1 MNRRLGFAVGIATL
15 LAGAAACHF
24 TLTPEALYHAGK
36 GINDARQELTPE
48 NEYYVGRSVAT
59 NLLDKSHYLYLD
71 REAITAGRL
80 EALTDYVSLIGNTL
94 VYASM
99 DAPRS
104 GDRPAPVAGWHFTIL
119 DDASINAF
127 SAPGGYVFITK
138 GAVLAAHDEDELA
151 AVLAHEIAHVVRGH
165 ALGSISKSRWANVTA
180 TAVTDTVS
188 VGPEQ
193 LSQLSSTFTGAMGD
207 MINSI
212 MVKGYSRDTEF
223 EADSVGLAILAHAG
237 YDPLA
242 FTRFLTTLQSKQ
254 TTASGGFSSTHPKAQ
269 DRIAKL
275 TSQIAK
281 LPAAPTAGARTTRFA
296 TAIASIH

>member
-1 MNRRLGFAVGIATL
+1 MNRRLVVAAALL

-24 TLTPEALYHAGK
+24 SLTPEALYHAAK
-36 GINDARQELTPE
+36 GINDARKELTPE

-59 NLLDKSHYLYLD
+59 NLLDKSHYAYLD
-71 REAITAGRL
+71 RDAITADRL
-80 EALTDYVSLIGNTL
+80 DGLTSYVNLVGNTL
-94 VYASM
+94 VFAAM
-99 DAPRS
+99 DTPRS
-104 GDRPAPVAGWHFTIL
+104 DDRPSPVAGWHFTIL
-119 DDASINAF
+119 DDATINAF

-180 TAVTDTVS
+180 TVS
-188 VGPEQ
+188 VGPQQ
-193 LSQLSSTFTGAMGD
+193 LSELSSTFTGAMGD

-223 EADSVGLAILAHAG
+223 EADAVGLAILAHAG
-237 YDPLA
+237 YDPQA
-242 FTRFLTTLQSKQ
+242 FTRFLTTLKSKQ
-254 TTASGGFSSTHPKAQ
+254 TTGSGGFSSTHPKAE

-275 TSQIAK
+275 TSRIAK
-281 LPAAPTAGARTTRFA
+281 LPAAPTAAVRTSRFT
-296 TAIASIH
+296 TAVASIH